1 MTAALSI
8 RPACPPLNA
17 PQSLTDRPL
26 TDQLALPILLLGA
39 VSISFSGIFVK
50 LSEVG
55 PISTAFFRM
64 ALPLPLMAVG
74 LLVSARSRANRRLP
88 RIGWRGWAGI
98 HVAAV
103 FLAFDLIVW
112 HWSLKLIGVGI
123 ATLLG
128 NTAPIWVALAGF
140 VFFKERFS
148 PRFLLGLGVAL
159 AGVALL
165 VLGGNR
171 SLAVNDWLG
180 LMLAT
185 SGAIGYA
192 GYLRGVKAAR
202 NSVGLAQV
210 MFWTCAFTAL
220 WLLPA
225 ALLTEDNVVPHT
237 LHGWLAVSGLAIVSQ
252 TIGQGLISWALGHLP
267 AAFRQPAAEPGGIGH
282 LRLDHPGRSADRDAD
297 RRWFGC
303 VVRYLRGPSAPSDR
317 RQGRCPRRTAG
328 RPGAQTCRSFDLT
341 GRPSPIE
348 CRAKGEMP

>member
-1 MTAALSI
+1 
-8 RPACPPLNA
+8 
-17 PQSLTDRPL
+17 
-26 TDQLALPILLLGA
+26 LALPILLLGA

-64 ALPLPLMAVG
+64 ALPLPIMAIG
-74 LLVSARSRANRRLP
+74 LLISARGRTTHKLP

-98 HVAAV
+98 HVAAF

-159 AGVALL
+159 VGVVLL
-165 VLGGNR
+165 VLGGSR
-171 SLAVNDWLG
+171 SLAVHDWLG

-202 NSVGLAQV
+202 STVGLAQV
-210 MFWTCAFTAL
+210 MFWTSAFTAL

-225 ALLTEDNVVPHT
+225 ALLTEDEVVPHT
-237 LHGWLAVSGLAIVSQ
+237 LHGWLAVGGLAVVSQ

-267 AAFRQPAAEPGGIGH
+267 AAFSSVSLLLNPVASAIFAWIILGEGLTATQIGGGLAVLLGIFVARPRPRVSASAAIQG
-282 LRLDHPGRSADRDAD
+282 AAQDA
-297 RRWFGC
+297 RAPKP
-303 VVRYLRGPSAPSDR
+303 VAPS
-317 RQGRCPRRTAG
+317 T
-328 RPGAQTCRSFDLT
+328 
-341 GRPSPIE
+341 
-348 CRAKGEMP
+348 